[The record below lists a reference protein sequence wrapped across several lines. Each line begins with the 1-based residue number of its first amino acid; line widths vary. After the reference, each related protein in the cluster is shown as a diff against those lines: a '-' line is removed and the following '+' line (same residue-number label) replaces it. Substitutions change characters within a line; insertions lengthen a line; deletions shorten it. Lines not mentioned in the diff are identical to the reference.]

1 MDSLCNLCFVFVF
14 AILSC
19 LFLAALWSLAGN
31 GADLFAFLWV
41 MFSCFFCHL
50 LIWCPRSHVFFDC
63 IKS

>member
-31 GADLFAFLWV
+31 GADLFALLWV
-41 MFSCFFCHL
+41 MYSCFLSLAHMVSSVAC
-50 LIWCPRSHVFFDC
+50 VF
-63 IKS
+63 